1 MTGRGSRS
9 IRTALSPIVTSLQLL
24 RLRDIHSPE
33 QDIIERQVNHL
44 RRLVDDLLDVSRIA
58 RGKIEL
64 RRERTEVA
72 AVLAAAIETSSPL
85 FEQRRHRIEVDV
97 PETGLAVDADPDRMA
112 QVFSNLM
119 TNAVKYSEPGTRI
132 AIDARRD
139 GDRVRVRVIDEGAGI
154 AADMID
160 KVFDM
165 FVQQPQTL
173 ERSRGGLGLGLS
185 IVKRLVELHGGMVW
199 AHSVGVGHGT
209 ELVVELPA
217 AGEAERPQLAPEPL
231 PIGGGAVRR
240 ILVVDDNDDAAL
252 SLKKALER
260 LGYAVA
266 IAHDGPAALR
276 AAAVFEPEIALLDIG
291 LPVMDGYELARRLRA
306 LRPLHLVALSG
317 YGQEADR
324 RRSAEA
330 GFEVHLTKPVDLR
343 YLETVVRSLD

>member
-1 MTGRGSRS
+1 
-9 IRTALSPIVTSLQLL
+9 
-24 RLRDIHSPE
+24 
-33 QDIIERQVNHL
+33 
-44 RRLVDDLLDVSRIA
+44 
-58 RGKIEL
+58 
-64 RRERTEVA
+64 
-72 AVLAAAIETSSPL
+72 
-85 FEQRRHRIEVDV
+85 
-97 PETGLAVDADPDRMA
+97 MA

-132 AIDARRD
+132 AIDAQRI
-139 GDRVRVRVIDEGAGI
+139 GERVRVRVVDEGAGI

-165 FVQQPQTL
+165 FVQQPQSI

-185 IVKRLVELHGGMVW
+185 IVKSLVELHGGKV
-199 AHSVGVGHGT
+199 AARSEGVGHGT
-209 ELVVELPA
+209 ELTVELPA
-217 AGEAERPQLAPEPL
+217 AAEAERAQPVIEPVL
-231 PIGGGAVRR
+231 IGGGGVVKR

-306 LRPLHLVALSG
+306 LHSLHLIALSG

-324 RRSAEA
+324 QRSAEA

-343 YLETVVRSLD
+343 HLESVVRSLD

>member
-1 MTGRGSRS
+1 
-9 IRTALSPIVTSLQLL
+9 
-24 RLRDIHSPE
+24 
-33 QDIIERQVNHL
+33 
-44 RRLVDDLLDVSRIA
+44 
-58 RGKIEL
+58 
-64 RRERTEVA
+64 
-72 AVLAAAIETSSPL
+72 
-85 FEQRRHRIEVDV
+85 
-97 PETGLAVDADPDRMA
+97 MA

-185 IVKRLVELHGGMVW
+185 IVKSLVELHGGKVS
-199 AHSVGVGHGT
+199 AHSEGVGHGT